1 MRIKKFVGRTVKEA
15 TEQMKRELG
24 DEAIILSSRRV
35 PKGGLFSFVGK
46 EMIEITGAIDEVVPA
61 RRGAAVE
68 SAPTGSFSRRL
79 DEATRRADLDNTVD
93 EIHKVAQRFEARVN
107 DGRRPT
113 PPVATRMSE
122 SANVAVLK
130 TEMDDMRGTLN
141 TIAEHLKYSRMPA
154 LPDYLQRAYVTLVQH
169 DLDEQ
174 LAADIVQQVY
184 AHLPKEQLNNKQLM
198 ETQLLE
204 IMTAKFSASAPIRR
218 GKRKARVVALVG
230 PTGVGKTTTIAKL
243 AALAKLVDHQD
254 VGLISTDTY
263 RIGAIEQL
271 RTFAS
276 IADIPMEVAYRPS
289 EMTDALRRFRDKG
302 VIFIDTVGRSQRA
315 RRDLDQLKR
324 FLEAADP
331 DEIHLVLNASTAAK
345 TAYDILDQFKLLR
358 PDRLLFSKLDE
369 AVTYGPIMNIACRQQ
384 LPLSY
389 VTVGQGVP
397 DDIRPADASY
407 LASIVYRGDFAH
419 A

>member
-24 DEAIILSSRRV
+24 GEAIILSSRRM

-46 EMIEITGAIDEVVPA
+46 DMVEITGAVDEVVTAA
-61 RRGAAVE
+61 RDAAGE
-68 SAPTGSFSRRL
+68 TRAAESFSRRL
-79 DEATRRADLDNTVD
+79 NEATRRAGIQSTVD
-93 EIHKVAQRFEARVN
+93 EIQRVAQRFEAR
-107 DGRRPT
+107 
-113 PPVATRMSE
+113 PPAATRVPE

-169 DLDEQ
+169 DVDEH
-174 LAADIVQQVY
+174 LAADVVQQVY
-184 AHLPKEQLNNKQLM
+184 AHLPKEQLANKQLM
-198 ETQLLE
+198 EMQLLE
-204 IMTAKFSASAPIRR
+204 TMKSKFAAPAPIKR

-243 AALAKLVDHQD
+243 AALTKLVDQQD

-271 RTFAS
+271 KTFAS
-276 IADIPMEVAYRPS
+276 IADIPMQVVYRPG
-289 EMTDALRRFRDKG
+289 EMTDALRRFRDKD

-315 RRDLDQLKR
+315 RKDLDQLKR

-331 DEIHLVLNASTAAK
+331 DQIHLVLNASTAAK
-345 TAYDILDQFKLLR
+345 TAYNILDQFKMLN

-369 AVTYGPIMNIACRQQ
+369 AVTYGPIMNIACRQR